1 MTTLRVWEYP
11 PAFAALREALDAGE
25 DVLDLLEALEESAA
39 AKAVN
44 IGLLVLEAKAEQ
56 ATLAG
61 EIDRLLARANVVH
74 KTEARLK
81 ELAGTLLD
89 TLGTPS
95 VRDPRVKVARVGNG
109 GQQRLVI
116 DNMAELPPE
125 HLRYNLLNLTLWQV
139 PPSLWGAAV
148 TAPNSPAIRE
158 ALEADIEVPG
168 AHLEP
173 RGSHIDV
180 R

>member
-1 MTTLRVWEYP
+1 VTTLRVWEYP

-25 DVLDLLEALEESAA
+25 DVLELLEALEESAA
-39 AKAVN
+39 AKALN
-44 IGLLVLEAKAEQ
+44 IGLLVLEAQSEQ
-56 ATLAG
+56 ATLVR
-61 EIDRLLARANVVH
+61 EIARLEARANVVR

-81 ELAGTLLD
+81 DLAGTLLN
-89 TLGTPS
+89 TLGTPF
-95 VRDPRVKVARVGNG
+95 VRDPRVKVSRVGNG

-116 DNMAELPPE
+116 DAMDELPRE
-125 HLRYNLLNLTLWQV
+125 HLRFNLIQLTLDQV
-139 PPSLWGAAV
+139 PTDLLAIA
-148 TAPNSPAIRE
+148 TLTTENAAIRR
-158 ALEADIEVPG
+158 ALEANIEVPG

>member
-109 GQQRLVI
+109 GQQRLIV
-116 DNMAELPPE
+116 DSEKLPLE
-125 HLRYNLLNLTLWQV
+125 YRRYMLIGLTLDQI
-139 PPSLWGAAV
+139 PPALRGAAIATV
-148 TAPNSPAIRE
+148 QNQAIRE
-158 ALEADIEVPG
+158 ALEANIEVPG